1 MKFSFTGQKDTSRG
15 IPKRLYKHLLSLPDV
30 TQKLRRISMG
40 KFAFRGRTPN
50 SEVQEFGVRPRNAR
64 QGGPNMKRRLFI
76 LTATSLGLI
85 GSVILIAEAQR
96 DRPPMSF
103 FVTSKGSGDGA
114 NLGGIAGADYMCQTL
129 AEGMGSTKTWHAYLS
144 TRAGDNAV
152 TVLHARERIGTGPWY
167 NSKGE
172 LIAKSLA
179 DLHGNSNNLNKQT
192 ALTEKGETIKGV
204 GDTPNMHDILTGS
217 RPDGTAYPR
226 DEMDHTCYNWTSNK
240 DTGSAQ
246 VGHFDRT
253 GGGNTSWNSAHA
265 TRGCSQAN
273 LAATGGA
280 GLFYCFAID

>member
-1 MKFSFTGQKDTSRG
+1 MMRW
-15 IPKRLYKHLLSLPDV
+15 
-30 TQKLRRISMG
+30 
-40 KFAFRGRTPN
+40 
-50 SEVQEFGVRPRNAR
+50 
-64 QGGPNMKRRLFI
+64 LFI

-217 RPDGTAYPR
+217 RPDGTAYP
-226 DEMDHTCYNWTSNK
+226 S
-240 DTGSAQ
+240 
-246 VGHFDRT
+246 
-253 GGGNTSWNSAHA
+253 
-265 TRGCSQAN
+265 
-273 LAATGGA
+273 
-280 GLFYCFAID
+280 

>member
-1 MKFSFTGQKDTSRG
+1 
-15 IPKRLYKHLLSLPDV
+15 
-30 TQKLRRISMG
+30 MG

-64 QGGPNMKRRLFI
+64 EGGPNVKRWLFI

-172 LIAKSLA
+172 LVAKSLA
-179 DLHGNSNNLNKQT
+179 DLHGNNNNLNKQT

-226 DEMDHTCYNWTSNK
+226 DDMDHTCYNWTSNK

>member
-1 MKFSFTGQKDTSRG
+1 
-15 IPKRLYKHLLSLPDV
+15 
-30 TQKLRRISMG
+30 
-40 KFAFRGRTPN
+40 
-50 SEVQEFGVRPRNAR
+50 
-64 QGGPNMKRRLFI
+64 MKRGPFI
-76 LTATSLGLI
+76 FASTLLAAIS
-85 GSVILIAEAQR
+85 SVILIAEAQR

-114 NLGGIAGADYMCQTL
+114 NLRGIADADYRCQTL
-129 AEGMGSTKTWHAYLS
+129 AEGVGSTKTWHAYLS

-152 TVLHARERIGTGPWY
+152 TILHARERIGTGPWY

-172 LIAKSLA
+172 LIAKSIA
-179 DLHGNSNNLNKQT
+179 DLHGTSNNLNKQT

-226 DEMDHTCYNWTSNK
+226 DDIDHTCYNWTSNK

-265 TRGCSQAN
+265 TGGCSQAS
-273 LAATGGA
+273 LAGTGGA